1 MTQIPW
7 FDELWNKS
15 SWTNMFR
22 GTRGFLILKL
32 VRDFIEER
40 EEDNAESS
48 QQHLTD
54 RDMLSRFLE
63 LQKENPSIPPW

>member
-15 SWTNMFR
+15 SWTNIFR
-22 GTRGFLILKL
+22 RTEGFLILKL

-40 EEDNAESS
+40 EKDNTESS
-48 QQHLTD
+48 QYLID